1 MQWDVAWREGWGGG
15 GGEGGGGGGGAG
27 EEGAGG
33 RGHGYHVVQA
43 GAADTPPPLRF

>member
-15 GGEGGGGGGGAG
+15 GGEGGGGGAG

-33 RGHGYHVVQA
+33 RGHAYHVVRA